1 MGRLVNGLSTRIT
14 SFLLLKL
21 KLIKMQNNFLT
32 RLLLNQWIRIIRNGI
47 HIGAHTSE
55 RIQFS
60 NPAEIFFILLFQ
72 NMFLRILGKPGR
84 IKTLLPHNLTRLILL
99 LLNST
104 ELLFLLLLEVTEV
117 FLEDL
122 NVLYLDGVIL
132 LRIDN
137 FKVVSFYQSFTSD
150 LGSID
155 GLSLSW
161 IIDVDSAFYRLL
173 FIDLIHIIF
182 KTLHI
187 LFGMTVNAAH
197 FLALILSYR
206 YECRNLLLVA
216 LAINSP
222 LFQTLG

>member
-1 MGRLVNGLSTRIT
+1 ML
-14 SFLLLKL
+14 
-21 KLIKMQNNFLT
+21 
-32 RLLLNQWIRIIRNGI
+32 
-47 HIGAHTSE
+47 
-55 RIQFS
+55 
-60 NPAEIFFILLFQ
+60 
-72 NMFLRILGKPGR
+72 LRIFGKSGR

-99 LLNST
+99 LLYST
-104 ELLFLLLLEVTEV
+104 ELLFLLFLEVTEI

-122 NVLYLDGVIL
+122 NVLYLDRVIFV
-132 LRIDN
+132 RIDN
-137 FKVVSFYQSFTSD
+137 FKVFSFYKSVTSD

-173 FIDLIHIIF
+173 FIDLIHVIF

-206 YECRNLLLVA
+206 YERRNLLLVA
-216 LAINSP
+216 LTINCP